1 MAGWRG
7 YLQQLGW
14 WLAHRLGRG
23 PERVLARQHDALGE
37 LRVTQAGE
45 LRYLYFGE
53 ETEQSCALIGNPA
66 WLEYDYTRAM
76 LLAGFWLPQIERAL
90 ALGLGAGS
98 LVSAVLQHLQPAQ
111 MRAVELRPGV
121 VELARRW
128 FALPDVPELQVVVT
142 SAEQYMESLTEPV
155 DLLMLDLYLEDGIAG
170 AQLHIDFLQQC
181 HAALRPG
188 GLMVVNQWQQGSSG
202 KPYAVH
208 RLRELFGE
216 RYLQVEVVEGNI
228 ILFIPQSGELPLDR
242 QAMNVWAD
250 RLAPQLGYSLRP
262 YIEVMRRAG

>member
-14 WLAHRLGRG
+14 WLAHRLWRG

-111 MRAVELRPGV
+111 MRAVELRP
-121 VELARRW
+121 
-128 FALPDVPELQVVVT
+128 
-142 SAEQYMESLTEPV
+142 
-155 DLLMLDLYLEDGIAG
+155 
-170 AQLHIDFLQQC
+170 
-181 HAALRPG
+181 
-188 GLMVVNQWQQGSSG
+188 
-202 KPYAVH
+202 
-208 RLRELFGE
+208 
-216 RYLQVEVVEGNI
+216 
-228 ILFIPQSGELPLDR
+228 
-242 QAMNVWAD
+242 
-250 RLAPQLGYSLRP
+250 
-262 YIEVMRRAG
+262 

>member
-1 MAGWRG
+1 MTGWRE
-7 YLQQLGW
+7 QLGW

-23 PERVLARQHDALGE
+23 PEQELERQHDVLGE
-37 LRVTQAGE
+37 LRVTQVGD

-53 ETEQSCALIGNPA
+53 ETEQSCGLIGDPG
-66 WLEYDYTRAM
+66 WLGYDYTRAM
-76 LLAGFWLPQIERAL
+76 LLAGFWQPQLERAL
-90 ALGLGAGS
+90 ALGLGGGS
-98 LVSAVLQHLQPAQ
+98 LVCAVLQHLQPAQ
-111 MRAVELRPGV
+111 MRAVELRPAV
-121 VELARRW
+121 VALARRW
-128 FALPDVPELQVVVT
+128 FALPEVPELQVVVA
-142 SAEQYMESLTEPV
+142 SAEQYMASLTEPV

-170 AQLHIDFLQQC
+170 AQLHMDFLQQC

-228 ILFIPQSGELPLDR
+228 ILFIPQSGELTLDR

-250 RLAPQLGYSLRP
+250 GLELQLGYSLRP
-262 YIEVMRRAG
+262 YIEGLRRAG